1 MAVCRSVHF
10 YHLFFLFIFFLH
22 LRHLIRQLPKSRS
35 SFFLSGLP
43 PHPGL
48 PERFQFEQNWR
59 SFRLGLGIDI
69 MVHVINVTRDN
80 FQNSNLPTIRII
92 FAGLTSDACLE
103 TWTFPIYNTNRA
115 NYLNR
120 TIYCCLG
127 STLNS
132 LDKRPDWQY
141 CVFKVSKSL
150 TVLIVKVQNEKLW
163 PCQRHHLR
171 CQLAVAVLEMTPK
184 LSCYGASN
192 IALNCCDR

>member
-1 MAVCRSVHF
+1 MAKYRRAHL
-10 YHLFFLFIFFLH
+10 YPLFFLFIFFLH
-22 LRHLIRQLPKSRS
+22 LRHLIRQLPKSGS

-69 MVHVINVTRDN
+69 VVHVINVTRHN

-92 FAGLTSDACLE
+92 SAGLTSDACLE
-103 TWTFPIYNTNRA
+103 TWTFPIYKTNRP

-132 LDKRPDWQY
+132 IDKRPDWQY
-141 CVFKVSKSL
+141 CAYKVLKLL
-150 TVLIVKVQNEKLW
+150 TVPIVKVQKWEYLTLLV
-163 PCQRHHLR
+163 PSS
-171 CQLAVAVLEMTPK
+171 E
-184 LSCYGASN
+184 
-192 IALNCCDR
+192 